1 MSLTAPAAAPH
12 CVNPPHIPSDIS
24 IKLCTWD
31 FVSHHTSSCPL
42 SSLITQPT
50 STSLVIPHCCYW
62 ECRLGPHCHCELVLS
77 PNHCHWEL
85 EITEAATVAHFHW
98 RGELRRCAILVFFIY
113 GWEWL
118 PWWQKPPQECRL
130 ITLPCYCCHGYSP
143 TNPTLSYHNEYI
155 LPQQI
160 WLLQLL
166 RLETALCLLWL
177 MAPYSYDATVTPY
190 YPRPHHAIPDSG
202 ILAAT
207 AMIQQQQQP
216 QSRTAQGHHSYSG
229 SRHSCCHSY
238 SCYCL
243 PSLQLLLLT

>member
-1 MSLTAPAAAPH
+1 MQS
-12 CVNPPHIPSDIS
+12 SYFSS
-24 IKLCTWD
+24 ID
-31 FVSHHTSSCPL
+31 
-42 SSLITQPT
+42 
-50 STSLVIPHCCYW
+50 
-62 ECRLGPHCHCELVLS
+62 ENGS
-77 PNHCHWEL
+77 PGDRNH
-85 EITEAATVAHFHW
+85 
-98 RGELRRCAILVFFIY
+98 
-113 GWEWL
+113 
-118 PWWQKPPQECRL
+118 QECRL

-190 YPRPHHAIPDSG
+190 PRPHHAIPDSG

-207 AMIQQQQQP
+207 AMIQQQQP

-229 SRHSCCHSY
+229 SRHSCCHS
-238 SCYCL
+238 
-243 PSLQLLLLT
+243 